1 MFKIAKSNWDQTVLV
16 CAKCSK
22 KVGGGFGPK
31 GKTPLL
37 KALRAVLGKGRKAS
51 VGVVP
56 VKCLGVCPKN
66 AVMLIDSRR
75 PREWMIVPAG
85 TSVAKVIAAL
95 NEHPVSGGP
104 DQRDHVGD
112 ALRPVRAELGL

>member
-16 CAKCSK
+16 CAKCTK

-31 GKTPLL
+31 GKTPLI
-37 KALRAVLGKGRKAS
+37 KSLRAVFGKGRKAS

-66 AVMLIDSRR
+66 AITMIDSRR
-75 PREWMIVPAG
+75 PRQWTIVPAG
-85 TSVAKVIAAL
+85 TPVAHVVNAL
-95 NEHPVSGGP
+95 T
-104 DQRDHVGD
+104 D
-112 ALRPVRAELGL
+112 

>member
-22 KVGGGFGPK
+22 KINGGFGPK

-37 KALRAVLGKGRKAS
+37 KALRGVLGKGRKAS

-66 AVMLIDSRR
+66 AVTLIDSRR
-75 PREWMIVPAG
+75 PREWIIVQAG
-85 TSVAKVIAAL
+85 SPVGDVTKAL
-95 NEHPVSGGP
+95 NG
-104 DQRDHVGD
+104 
-112 ALRPVRAELGL
+112 

>member
-16 CAKCSK
+16 CSKCSK
-22 KVGGGFGPK
+22 KVGGGFGPR
-31 GKTPLL
+31 GKTPLV
-37 KALRAVLGKGRKAS
+37 KALRAVFGKGRKAS

-66 AVMLIDSRR
+66 GVTLVDSNR

-85 TSVAKVIAAL
+85 TPLSKVTGAL

-104 DQRDHVGD
+104 DQGNHVGN
-112 ALRPVRAELGL
+112 ALRPV

>member
-22 KVGGGFGPK
+22 NVGGGFGPK

-37 KALRAVLGKGRKAS
+37 KALRALFGKGRKAS
-51 VGVVP
+51 AGVIP

-66 AVMLIDSRR
+66 AVTVIDSRR

-85 TSVAKVIAAL
+85 TPVAHVVNAL
-95 NEHPVSGGP
+95 V
-104 DQRDHVGD
+104 D
-112 ALRPVRAELGL
+112 